1 MDNLTLAY
9 VICFGVGLLYT
20 LASAFL
26 ADVFGGHEFHAEVHA
41 DLGAG
46 HEAPGAG
53 GHAEAGFGSHDMPG
67 FSPLSPTTIASFV
80 TAFGGIGM
88 ILSRFEATRSVFINA
103 PLAALGGLG
112 VAALVFLLFRA
123 IFRRTQAS
131 SESIVAQFIGLIAT
145 VNSPISPTGAG
156 EIAYI
161 QNGTRYTAPAR
172 SEAGASFTNG
182 QTVKITRVVG
192 TQFYVA
198 AV

>member
-1 MDNLTLAY
+1 MDKLLLVY

-20 LASAFL
+20 IASAFL
-26 ADVFGGHEFHAEVHA
+26 ADMSGGHEVHA
-41 DLGAG
+41 GVGG
-46 HEAPGAG
+46 HETAGAG
-53 GHAEAGFGSHDMPG
+53 GHAEAGFGGHDMPG
-67 FSPLSPTTIASFV
+67 FSPLSPTTIAAFV
-80 TAFGGIGM
+80 TAFGAIGM
-88 ILSRFEATRSVFINA
+88 ILSKIDATRSAFISA

-112 VAALVFLLFRA
+112 VAGLVLLLFRA
-123 IFRRTQAS
+123 VFRRTQGS
-131 SESIVAQFIGLIAT
+131 SESQVAQVIGLSAT
-145 VNSPISPTGAG
+145 VNSPISPTGVG